1 MAGRRALLPPLP
13 RRPVTPLRHSRGDPA
28 RRIIVVEEACRAAS
42 PGRRGRGR
50 LQGDE
55 DDGSKFSIEIAKKV
69 EFPMSRLP
77 GNNYSSYLKQ
87 IQIKK
92 MPDGSA
98 VLLSS
103 SLSQSWTEC
112 SRMHGCCKHECMIAR
127 GRGCGSP
134 SGTHAACVSVTAT
147 LQEECGSAALDLE
160 LASRRDCSLRAGC
173 YTDTGTAEVV
183 GSRVATR

>member
-1 MAGRRALLPPLP
+1 MSSGSRSRRTRCFVAGRRALLPPLP

-87 IQIKK
+87 IQIRKENACRTGVRCFF
-92 MPDGSA
+92 PPPLANHG
-98 VLLSS
+98 LSV
-103 SLSQSWTEC
+103 Q
-112 SRMHGCCKHECMIAR
+112 GC
-127 GRGCGSP
+127 
-134 SGTHAACVSVTAT
+134 TDV
-147 LQEECGSAALDLE
+147 
-160 LASRRDCSLRAGC
+160 ASMNA
-173 YTDTGTAEVV
+173 
-183 GSRVATR
+183 